1 MDQGF
6 PNNQGAHLLLI
17 IFSASFPLKDS
28 KKHIQISNDR
38 CCILVFKNK
47 PIFWEM
53 TYMDV
58 SENRGTPKS
67 SILIGVSIINH
78 PFRGTTILGNTHIQ
92 PTYITYQTSN
102 FPHELYFIHGWKQHP
117 VLTASDIQKVS
128 PLLLGTW
135 PRCFPRVPNLGA
147 SDLVKP
153 MGCYGFFWK
162 KIYQQNTV
170 QTRSHR
176 KEMGGN
182 LLVFFV

>member
-1 MDQGF
+1 
-6 PNNQGAHLLLI
+6 
-17 IFSASFPLKDS
+17 
-28 KKHIQISNDR
+28 
-38 CCILVFKNK
+38 
-47 PIFWEM
+47 
-53 TYMDV
+53 MDV

-102 FPHELYFIHGWKQHP
+102 FPHKLYFIHGWKQHP

-147 SDLVKP
+147 SDLNPP
-153 MGCYGFFWK
+153 MGCYGGFGK
-162 KIYQQNTV
+162 KNRPTKHGSNTAG
-170 QTRSHR
+170 HR
-176 KEMGGN
+176 KEMGG
-182 LLVFFV
+182 FFACFFFRWDFFHR